1 MSQNFFITGA
11 NRGLGLA
18 ITQVAL
24 NEGDTVLAGC
34 RQPEKS
40 EELKKLKAQYGS
52 HLVLITLDVVS
63 GASIKEAAAL
73 TAKAVPQV
81 DILMN
86 VAGISPGPAN
96 ATLEQVDLEKCREAF
111 EVNVLGPLQIT
122 RAFLPLLKKAK
133 NPRVVHF
140 TSGLASL
147 AGKGEGGFYAYG
159 VSKTALN
166 MLSRTMSFDLK
177 KDNIVSVVLDPGW
190 VQTDMGGP
198 NAPLKPLEAAT
209 PIVKT
214 AKELT
219 LEKSGQFIYHDGKQL
234 NW

>member
-1 MSQNFFITGA
+1 MSENFFITGA

-18 ITQVAL
+18 IAQVAL
-24 NEGDTVLAGC
+24 SEGDTVLAAA

-52 HLVLITLDVVS
+52 HLVLIPLDVVS
-63 GASIKEAAAL
+63 GASIKEAAVL
-73 TAKAVPQV
+73 SAKAVPQV
-81 DILMN
+81 DVLMN

-96 ATLEQVDLEKCREAF
+96 ATLEQVDLEKCREAY

-122 RAFLPLLKKAK
+122 RTFLPLLKKAK

-147 AGKGEGGFYAYG
+147 ADKGEGGFYAYG

-219 LEKSGQFIYHDGKQL
+219 MAKSGQFLYHDGRQL

>member
-24 NEGDTVLAGC
+24 SEGDTVLAGC

-40 EELKKLKAQYGS
+40 EELKKLKAQYGDK
-52 HLVLITLDVVS
+52 LVLIPLDVVS
-63 GASIKEAAAL
+63 GSSIKEASAL
-73 TAKAVPQV
+73 AAKAVPQV

-96 ATLEQVDLEKCREAF
+96 ATLEQVDLEKCREAY

-122 RAFLPLLKKAK
+122 RTFLPLLKKAK

-198 NAPLKPLEAAT
+198 SAPLKPLEAAT
-209 PIVKT
+209 SIVKT
-214 AKELT
+214 AKELV
-219 LEKSGQFIYHDGKQL
+219 LAKSGQFIYHDGKEL

>member
-24 NEGDTVLAGC
+24 SEGDTVFAGC

-40 EELKKLKAQYGS
+40 EELKKLKTQYGS
-52 HLVLITLDVVS
+52 HLVLISLDVVS
-63 GASIKEAAAL
+63 GSSIKEAAAL
-73 TAKAVPQV
+73 TAKAVPQI

-96 ATLEQVDLEKCREAF
+96 ATLEEVDLEKCREAY

-122 RAFLPLLKKAK
+122 RTFLPLLKKAK

-177 KDNIVSVVLDPGW
+177 KDNITSVVLDPGW

-214 AKELT
+214 VKELT
-219 LEKSGQFIYHDGKQL
+219 MDKSGQFIYNDGKQL

>member
-1 MSQNFFITGA
+1 MSLTFFITGA

-18 ITQVAL
+18 VTQVAL
-24 NEGDTVLAGC
+24 SEGDQVVAGA
-34 RQPEKS
+34 RDPQGS
-40 EELKKLKAQYGS
+40 EALKKLKSQYGS
-52 HLVLITLDVVS
+52 KLTLAAYDASSEKLV
-63 GASIKEAAAL
+63 KQAAEE
-73 TAKAVPQV
+73 TAKAVAHV
-81 DILMN
+81 DVLMN

-96 ATLEQVDLEKCREAF
+96 ALLEEVDLQKCREAY
-111 EVNVLGPLQIT
+111 EINVLGPLVTT
-122 RAFLPLLKKAK
+122 RAFLPLLKKSP

-147 AGKGEGGFYAYG
+147 AGKSEGGFYAYG
-159 VSKTALN
+159 LSKTALN

-177 KDNIVSVVLDPGW
+177 RFHITSVVLDPGW

-198 NAPLKPLEAAT
+198 GAPLKPLEAAT

-214 AKELT
+214 VKGLT
-219 LEKSGQFIYHDGKQL
+219 SDQNGQFVYHDGKPL

>member
-18 ITQVAL
+18 ATQVAL
-24 NEGDTVLAGC
+24 SEGDTVLAAC

-40 EELKKLKAQYGS
+40 EELKKLKAQYGAR
-52 HLVLITLDVVS
+52 LVLVPLDVLSDSSV
-63 GASIKEAAAL
+63 KEAAAL
-73 TAKAVPQV
+73 AAKAIPQV
-81 DILMN
+81 DILLN
-86 VAGISPGPAN
+86 VAGISPGPAD
-96 ATLEQVDLEKCREAF
+96 APLEQVDLQKCRDAY
-111 EVNVLGPLQIT
+111 EVNVLGPLRVT
-122 RAFLPLLKKAK
+122 RAFLPLLKKSA

-147 AGKGEGGFYAYG
+147 SGKSEGGFYAYG

-198 NAPLKPLEAAT
+198 NAPLKPMEAAA

-214 AKELT
+214 AKNLT
-219 LEKSGQFIYHDGKQL
+219 LEKSGQFIYHDGKPL

>member
-1 MSQNFFITGA
+1 MSQTFFISGA

-24 NEGDTVLAGC
+24 GEGDTVLAGC

-40 EELKKLKAQYGS
+40 EELKKLKTQYAS
-52 HLVLITLDVVS
+52 RLVFIPLDVVS
-63 GASIKEAAAL
+63 DSSVKDAAAQA
-73 TAKAVPQV
+73 AKAVPQV

-96 ATLEQVDLEKCREAF
+96 ASLEQVDLEKCREAF
-111 EVNVLGPLQIT
+111 EVNVLGPLRVT
-122 RAFLPLLKKAK
+122 RAFLPLLKKS
-133 NPRVVHF
+133 NHPRVVHF

-147 AGKGEGGFYAYG
+147 SGKAEGGFYAYG

-177 KDNIVSVVLDPGW
+177 EDNIISVVLDPGW

-219 LEKSGQFIYHDGKQL
+219 PEKSGQFIYHDGKQL

>member
-24 NEGDTVLAGC
+24 SEGDTVLAGC

-52 HLVLITLDVVS
+52 HLVLIPLDVVS
-63 GASIKEAAAL
+63 GSSIKEAAAL
-73 TAKAVPQV
+73 TAKAVPQI

-96 ATLEQVDLEKCREAF
+96 ATLEEVDLEKCREAY

-122 RAFLPLLKKAK
+122 RTFLPLLKKAK
-133 NPRVVHF
+133 NPRVMHF

-147 AGKGEGGFYAYG
+147 ASKGEGGFYAYG

-177 KDNIVSVVLDPGW
+177 KDNIISVVLDPGW

-214 AKELT
+214 VKELT
-219 LEKSGQFIYHDGKQL
+219 MDKSGQFIYNDGKQL

>member
-24 NEGDTVLAGC
+24 SEGDTVLAAA

-40 EELKKLKAQYGS
+40 EELKKLKTQYGS
-52 HLVLITLDVVS
+52 HLVLIPLDVIS

-73 TAKAVPQV
+73 AEKAVPQIDV
-81 DILMN
+81 LMN

-96 ATLEQVDLEKCREAF
+96 ATLEEVDLEKCREAY

-122 RAFLPLLKKAK
+122 RTFLPLLKKAK
-133 NPRVVHF
+133 NPRAVHF

-198 NAPLKPLEAAT
+198 NAPLKPMEAAI

-219 LEKSGQFIYHDGKQL
+219 MAKSGQFLYHDGKQL